1 MIEYVLI
8 CAIVSICIYV
18 FAVYSNSHQYM
29 NATTYVEGMAKHKK
43 PAIHITK
50 AKHSAPIRATPQ
62 LTQPSQQP
70 TTEVTNAQVNY
81 NRNIVPPSGV
91 GATAP
96 IYIQNITAR
105 KVAFGEELNV
115 PAYGS
120 DYMSVLENMTELM
133 YRKSLNSCLQYT
145 DDMQDEV
152 LHDMNLYM
160 STIDTLKKLAIW
172 VNTNYEDPENTPGN
186 LYGVEKT
193 VDGWFR

>member
-18 FAVYSNSHQYM
+18 FAVYSNSHYM
-29 NATTYVEGMAKHKK
+29 NANTYVEGMSKHKK
-43 PAIHITK
+43 PVIHPPK
-50 AKHSAPIRATPQ
+50 VKQLAPKRAT
-62 LTQPSQQP
+62 SQP
-70 TTEVTNAQVNY
+70 TLIPQ
-81 NRNIVPPSGV
+81 PPSGV

-96 IYIQNITAR
+96 IYIQNLTAR
-105 KVAFGEELNV
+105 KVAFGEELNI
-115 PAYGS
+115 PAYGA
-120 DYMSVLENMTELM
+120 DYLSVLENMTELM

-160 STIDTLKKLAIW
+160 STIDTLKKMAIW
-172 VNTNYEDPENTPGN
+172 VNTNYEDEDPEKNSGN